1 MRIPAKGGTRVKIIS
16 TIALLCLV
24 LSAAPAS
31 IIAGGPSEEDAM
43 KARHK
48 REEINLETEKTLER
62 LFKEN
67 SVAKELFDKAY
78 GYAVFDNVKVSF
90 MVSGGGG
97 SGVAVEKKSQKK
109 TYMSMGTGGIGLGLG
124 GKKYHVVFLFEAE
137 KPFRDF
143 VDKGWVADASGS
155 AVVGKQSVDVQ
166 ARFVNGVA
174 VYQLTEGGIMVLAD
188 VSGAKFW
195 KNDKLNG
202 TAGEAAK

>member
-1 MRIPAKGGTRVKIIS
+1 MKIIS
-16 TIALLCLV
+16 TIVLVCLV
-24 LSAAPAS
+24 ISCVSAAVV
-31 IIAGGPSEEDAM
+31 IAGTTEEEEM

-67 SVAKELFDKAY
+67 AVAKELFDKAY

-97 SGVAVEKKSQKK
+97 SGMAVEKKSGKK
-109 TYMSMGTGGIGLGLG
+109 TYMNMGTGGIGLGLG
-124 GKKYHVVFLFEAE
+124 GKKYQVVFLFEAE

-143 VDKGWVADASGS
+143 VDKGWVADAAGS

-174 VYQLTEGGIMVLAD
+174 VYQITEGGIMVLAD